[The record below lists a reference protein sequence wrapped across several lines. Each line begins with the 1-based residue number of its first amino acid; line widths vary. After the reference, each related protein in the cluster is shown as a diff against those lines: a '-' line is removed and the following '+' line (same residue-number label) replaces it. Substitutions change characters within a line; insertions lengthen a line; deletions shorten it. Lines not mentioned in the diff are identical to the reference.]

1 MPEWSLTANDP
12 LALTF
17 SADGRLSKIDP
28 HNDHTW
34 ELEWGTGEPA
44 ALSFF
49 TTYGLRARSMRIF
62 HRFREGTRV
71 VTAPHEL
78 AHSPILRAFYPNFLE
93 LTFSPFDGIEVQ
105 AEYWVAESYALA
117 GRLTLLNRS
126 QGVRHLRV
134 ETCGLLIPLQ
144 GTPLLVRRTNLVNV
158 LMGRTNDLSPVIFM
172 TGEVEPGEGPFP
184 SLRVDFSLLP
194 GSSRQ
199 IVWTQ
204 VALEDA
210 QQSFE
215 QARRLAARPWEAEK
229 ARIELLNASQTLEI
243 HTGEPSWDAVLAMT
257 QKEAARSILGEATP
271 PFVARRS
278 TDNGYASQ
286 ANGSDLPLAWQ
297 GLNPFEALHLASI
310 LPATAR
316 SLLQSFLQAQEEN
329 GHIPLRPLA
338 PTLKRILATPLLTS
352 LARQVYASPSN
363 QEIERL
369 LSFFWH
375 WFSPAQDVDRDGIP
389 QWSHEAQLGLEDHP
403 LFDLWNPWSQ
413 GVDLGA
419 VHAPALSAILL
430 KEIELLEALLGEE
443 NARKEQHVLLEAQ
456 AAKLHALLTRAW
468 NPRHVGYRYLD
479 RESSLPSSGKVLLRQ
494 RGNGQALVGKRFKS
508 PVRLVI
514 EILCEPGQCHPR
526 ITLWENGQ
534 SVEQLE
540 ANAMRWRSGGLTVT
554 SARLYHSLD
563 EIHIE
568 GIGENDRVIVRIPD
582 LEVEDISTLLPLW
595 AGQPSPQQAESLVKQ
610 ALQNPQRFQRPFGI
624 ATFAHPPAKEAEHL
638 AQRVEMFWNWLIGEG
653 LLRYGL
659 RREAAQLVER
669 LMGAAIRTLTKQR
682 AFYQYYH
689 AQSGEGM
696 GERSHLLGLFP
707 LALFLKTLGVE
718 IYSPTL
724 VRLEGYN
731 PFPWPVQLKYRGLEI
746 LREEYQ
752 TEVVFPQGQRV
763 VITTTAPCLVTLR
776 RERAEVTPVP

>member
-1 MPEWSLTANDP
+1 MPEWSLTSNDP

-28 HNDHTW
+28 RNDHTW
-34 ELEWGTGEPA
+34 EMEWGTGEPA

-71 VTAPHEL
+71 VTAPHEM
-78 AHSPILRAFYPNFLE
+78 ARPPIICAFYPNFLH
-93 LTFSPFDGIEVQ
+93 LTFSPFEGIEVQ
-105 AEYWVAESYALA
+105 AEYWVPESYALA

-126 QGVRHLRV
+126 QGVRPLRV

-158 LMGRTNDLSPVIFM
+158 LVGRTNDLSPVIFM

-199 IVWTQ
+199 IVWVQ
-204 VALEDA
+204 AALEDA

-229 ARIELLNASQTLEI
+229 ARIEMLNASQTIEI
-243 HTGEPSWDAVLAMT
+243 HTGEQTWDAVLAMT
-257 QKEAARSILGEATP
+257 QKEAARLILGEATP

-278 TDNGYASQ
+278 SDNGYASQ
-286 ANGSDLPLAWQ
+286 NNGSDLPLSWQ
-297 GLNPFEALHLASI
+297 GLSPLEALYLASI
-310 LPATAR
+310 LPGTAR
-316 SLLQSFLQAQEEN
+316 SLLQSFLQTQDEN

-338 PTLKRILATPLLTS
+338 PTLRRVTATPLLTS
-352 LARQVYASPSN
+352 LAQQIYTSLSS
-363 QEIERL
+363 QEIEGL

-375 WFSPAQDVDRDGIP
+375 WFSPSQDIDRDGIP
-389 QWSHEAQLGLEDHP
+389 QWTHEMQPGLEDHL

-413 GVDLGA
+413 GIDFSA
-419 VHAPALSAILL
+419 VHTPALSAMLL
-430 KEIELLEALLGEE
+430 KEIELLEMLLGEE
-443 NARKEQHVLLEAQ
+443 NRKEQYILLEAQ
-456 AAKLHALLTRAW
+456 AAKLHALLARAW
-468 NPRHVGYRYLD
+468 NPRRAGYRYLD
-479 RESSLPSSGKVLLRQ
+479 RESPTHFNGKVLLRH
-494 RGNGQALVGKRFKS
+494 RGNGRVRVGKRFKS

-514 EILCEPGQCHPR
+514 EVLCEPARCHPR
-526 ITLWENGQ
+526 LTLWEDGQ
-534 SVEQLE
+534 VVERFDVSS
-540 ANAMRWRSGGLTVT
+540 MRWRSGGLTVT
-554 SARLYHSLD
+554 STRLYRSLD

-568 GIGENDRVIVRIPD
+568 GIGAGDRVIVRIPD
-582 LEVEDISTLLPLW
+582 LDVEDISTLLPLW
-595 AGQPSPQQAESLVKQ
+595 AGQPTPQQAESLIKQ

-624 ATFAHPPAKEAEHL
+624 ATFAQPPAKEAEHL
-638 AQRVEMFWNWLIGEG
+638 AQRIEMCWNWLIGEG
-653 LLRYGL
+653 LLRYGM

-669 LMGAAIRTLTKQR
+669 LMGAAIQTLRKQR

-689 AQSGEGM
+689 GQSGEGM

-731 PFPWPVQLKYRGLEI
+731 PFPWPVRLKYRGLEI
-746 LREEYQ
+746 WREEHQ

-776 RERAEVTPVP
+776 RERAEVKPVP